1 MLAAAMAPA
10 LATLIIVAGLSL
22 FAWIVSYR
30 VRPLLFARK
39 DVRWDDPATRT
50 EKLMLYGFGQK
61 RMPSKPERPAGAAH
75 VCIFLAFL
83 AAQLGTLTSFGL
95 AYAANFHLP
104 FLAHGHDVGQA

>member
-39 DVRWDDPATRT
+39 DVRWDDPLTRT
-50 EKLMLYGFGQK
+50 EKLI
-61 RMPSKPERPAGAAH
+61 E
-75 VCIFLAFL
+75 
-83 AAQLGTLTSFGL
+83 
-95 AYAANFHLP
+95 YA
-104 FLAHGHDVGQA
+104 